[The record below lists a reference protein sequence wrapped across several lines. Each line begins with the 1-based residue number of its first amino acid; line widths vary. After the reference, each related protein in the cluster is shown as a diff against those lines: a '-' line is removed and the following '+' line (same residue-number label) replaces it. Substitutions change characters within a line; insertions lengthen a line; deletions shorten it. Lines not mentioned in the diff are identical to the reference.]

1 MRLVYTIIFF
11 VGMFVMSWLAYS
23 LFQAIDNGFPA
34 WRQGILVT
42 ALGISI
48 TGMVLFIRHYL
59 RQQSGPND
67 K

>member
-1 MRLVYTIIFF
+1 MVYTIIFF

-23 LFQAIDNGFPA
+23 LFQGIDNGSPA
-34 WRQGILVT
+34 WRQVVLIL
-42 ALGISI
+42 ALAASI
-48 TGMVLFIRHYL
+48 VGVVLFIRHYL